1 MFTGDYLNDN
11 IGHEIINLFKDDN
24 EKNYIYL
31 CKDGKYDI
39 KNEEPDYVIQ
49 VRRPHNTT
57 HTLEIINIATGIS
70 VFNGKQE
77 DIKYG
82 GVPVTEIFKYNSR
95 QQDVC
100 ITFKAKKVIKPSSPI
115 YIYYNGEKAKNGNG
129 QVIELPDKF
138 NVSQQ
143 LREYLYKDCDNH
155 NILSDFLAKCTGE
168 ELTQINPNKQTSHQA
183 TPADIY
189 GIGTWELAYS
199 NAFKFFMEKHN
210 KFLEAFCNLCIKK
223 YNDNILSDN
232 NKIPLINDIKD
243 NEHKNIYREWN
254 HIDLLIDIRD
264 YLFVIENKIF
274 SDINGKKRD
283 NKNSKDIITQLNTYW
298 KLIDNKDEKGENKNP
313 FTDKKYKIYILL
325 TPNHNKINV
334 SDENW
339 KIIYYKDIINLYST
353 KDKDFNDFMSMIE
366 LHSVEDYNYG
376 IMRRKFENA
385 IMKIKQH
392 NR

>member
-11 IGHEIINLFKDDN
+11 IGHEIINLFKDDKG
-24 EKNYIYL
+24 ENYIYL

-100 ITFKAKKVIKPSSPI
+100 ITFTAEKVIKPSLPI

-223 YNDNILSDN
+223 HND
-232 NKIPLINDIKD
+232 KIPHDKNVPPINDIKD

-298 KLIDNKDEKGENKNP
+298 ELIENKNKKGENKNP

-339 KIIYYKDIINLYST
+339 KIIYYKDIINLYTT

>member
-24 EKNYIYL
+24 GENYIYL

-39 KNEEPDYVIQ
+39 KNGIPNYVIQ

-70 VFNGKQE
+70 VFDGKQE

-100 ITFKAKKVIKPSSPI
+100 ITFTAEKVIKPSLPI
-115 YIYYNGEKAKNGNG
+115 YIYYNGEKTKNENV

-143 LREYLYKDCDNH
+143 LREYLYKDSDNH

-168 ELTQINPNKQTSHQA
+168 ELTQINPNIQTSHQA

-223 YNDNILSDN
+223 YNDQ
-232 NKIPLINDIKD
+232 IPPINDIKD
-243 NEHKNIYREWN
+243 NEYKNIYREWN

-298 KLIDNKDEKGENKNP
+298 ELIENKNEKGENKNP

-339 KIIYYKDIINLYST
+339 KIIYYKDIINLYTT
-353 KDKDFNDFMSMIE
+353 KDKDFNDFMSMVE

-376 IMRRKFENA
+376 IMKRKFENA

>member
-1 MFTGDYLNDN
+1 MIIINHMFTGDYLNDN

-24 EKNYIYL
+24 GENYIYL

-39 KNEEPDYVIQ
+39 KNGEPDYVIQ

-57 HTLEIINIATGIS
+57 HTLEIINIATDIS

-100 ITFKAKKVIKPSSPI
+100 ITFKAQKVIKPSSPI
-115 YIYYNGEKAKNGNG
+115 YIYYNGEKAKNRNV

-168 ELTQINPNKQTSHQA
+168 ELSQINPNIQTSHQA

-223 YNDNILSDN
+223 YNDQ
-232 NKIPLINDIKD
+232 IPLINDIKD
-243 NEHKNIYREWN
+243 NEYKKIYREWN

-298 KLIDNKDEKGENKNP
+298 EFIENKNEKGENKNP

-339 KIIYYKDIINLYST
+339 KIIYYKDIVNLYT
-353 KDKDFNDFMSMIE
+353 TEDKDFNDLMSMVE

-376 IMRRKFENA
+376 IMKRKFENA
-385 IMKIKQH
+385 IMKIK
-392 NR
+392 NK

>member
-24 EKNYIYL
+24 GENYIYL

-39 KNEEPDYVIQ
+39 KNGEPDYVIQ

-100 ITFKAKKVIKPSSPI
+100 ITFKAEKVIKPSLPI
-115 YIYYNGEKAKNGNG
+115 YIYYNGEKTKNGNV

-143 LREYLYKDCDNH
+143 LREYLYKDSDNH

-168 ELTQINPNKQTSHQA
+168 ELSQINPNIQTSHQA

-223 YNDNILSDN
+223 YND
-232 NKIPLINDIKD
+232 KIPHDKKVPQINDIKD
-243 NEHKNIYREWN
+243 NEYKNIYREWN

-298 KLIDNKDEKGENKNP
+298 KLIENKNEKGENKNP

-339 KIIYYKDIINLYST
+339 KIIYYKDIVNLYTT
-353 KDKDFNDFMSMIE
+353 KDKDFNDFMSMVE

>member
-24 EKNYIYL
+24 GENYIYL

-39 KNEEPDYVIQ
+39 KNGEPDYVIQ

-57 HTLEIINIATGIS
+57 HTLEIINIATDIS

-100 ITFKAKKVIKPSSPI
+100 ITFKAQKVIKPSSPI
-115 YIYYNGEKAKNGNG
+115 YIYYNGEKAKNRNV

-168 ELTQINPNKQTSHQA
+168 ELSQINPNIQTSHQA

-223 YNDNILSDN
+223 YNDQ
-232 NKIPLINDIKD
+232 IPLINDIKD
-243 NEHKNIYREWN
+243 NEYKKIYREWN

-298 KLIDNKDEKGENKNP
+298 EFIENKNEKGENKNP

-339 KIIYYKDIINLYST
+339 KIIYYKDIVNLYT
-353 KDKDFNDFMSMIE
+353 TEDKDFNDLMSMVE

-376 IMRRKFENA
+376 IMKRKFENA
-385 IMKIKQH
+385 IMKIK
-392 NR
+392 NK

>member
-24 EKNYIYL
+24 GENYIYL

-39 KNEEPDYVIQ
+39 KNGEPDYVIQ

-70 VFNGKQE
+70 VFDGKQE

-82 GVPVTEIFKYNSR
+82 GVPVTEIFKYNSK

-100 ITFKAKKVIKPSSPI
+100 ITFTAEKVIKPSLPI
-115 YIYYNGEKAKNGNG
+115 YIYYNGEKTKNENV

-143 LREYLYKDCDNH
+143 LREYLYKDSDNH

-168 ELTQINPNKQTSHQA
+168 ELSQINPNIQTSHQA

-223 YNDNILSDN
+223 YND
-232 NKIPLINDIKD
+232 KIPHDKKVPPINDIKD
-243 NEHKNIYREWN
+243 NEYKNIYREWN

-298 KLIDNKDEKGENKNP
+298 ELIENKNEKGENKNP

-339 KIIYYKDIINLYST
+339 RIIYYKDIINLYST

-385 IMKIKQH
+385 IIKIKQH

>member
-100 ITFKAKKVIKPSSPI
+100 ITFKAEKVIKPSSPI
-115 YIYYNGEKAKNGNG
+115 YIYYNGEKAKNGNV

-143 LREYLYKDCDNH
+143 LREYLYKDSDNH
-155 NILSDFLAKCTGE
+155 NIPSDFLAKCTGE
-168 ELTQINPNKQTSHQA
+168 ELTQINPNIQTSHQA

-223 YNDNILSDN
+223 YND
-232 NKIPLINDIKD
+232 KIPHDKKVPPINDIKD

-254 HIDLLIDIRD
+254 HIDLLIDIKD

-283 NKNSKDIITQLNTYW
+283 NKNSKNIITQLNTYW
-298 KLIDNKDEKGENKNP
+298 ELIENKNEKGENKNP

-339 KIIYYKDIINLYST
+339 KIIYYKDIINLYTT

-385 IMKIKQH
+385 IMKIK
-392 NR
+392 NK

>member
-24 EKNYIYL
+24 GENYIYL

-39 KNEEPDYVIQ
+39 KNGEPDYVIQ

-100 ITFKAKKVIKPSSPI
+100 ITFKAKKVIKPSLPI
-115 YIYYNGEKAKNGNG
+115 YIYYNGEKTKNENV

-143 LREYLYKDCDNH
+143 LREYLYKDSDNH

-168 ELTQINPNKQTSHQA
+168 ELSQINPNIQTSHQA

-223 YNDNILSDN
+223 YNDQ
-232 NKIPLINDIKD
+232 IPLINDIKD
-243 NEHKNIYREWN
+243 NEYKNIYREWN

-298 KLIDNKDEKGENKNP
+298 ELTENKNEKGENKNP

-334 SDENW
+334 SDKNW
-339 KIIYYKDIINLYST
+339 KIIYYKDIVNLYTT